1 MLYHSSLELIGRTPL
16 VKLSRIQVPNN
27 NQIYAK
33 LEGANPAGGVKD
45 RVALHILS
53 KLRDEGRLTKDSI
66 IIEATAGNTGL
77 GIAFVALH
85 FGVQAR
91 LIVPDKFSIEK
102 QVLMRALG
110 AEVINTPKSEGMQG
124 AIALARQM
132 IESNPN
138 AISLN
143 QFENLENPRAH
154 YLTTAREIW
163 EDLSN
168 SSFAPFS
175 RFCEREASS
184 LPPQVTPAPKS
195 TQSPQSNTANTR
207 IVDSNT
213 QDSELQSGESRP
225 QSSLE
230 SPDLLKKRRKLVFS
244 SQNKPCAVSLEILE
258 CQRKSNAKDSQ
269 LNSESTTS
277 DFHSITESTALDSKS
292 ILESTL
298 LDSVEVSESRV
309 ADSKPTQKSTP
320 PVIASVA
327 KQSTE
332 SAQMDCHDF
341 ANAKSRNDGKT
352 EYSKALDLESKNQA
366 ESAIAL
372 DSKKLESGEAVG
384 FQKAKAGD
392 SEKIDSESKRLAES
406 TMAADSKKL
415 ESRHALESRQDLESQ
430 NQAESA
436 IAFDSEKLESRHTP
450 ESSQATESTKAKTGD
465 SKKLESTPP
474 LLHYFIA
481 GAGSGG
487 SFSGI
492 ARFLKEQDSR
502 IKAVLCDPVG
512 SIIGGGC
519 EGCANI
525 EGIGNSFIPAT
536 MDTHLIDKV
545 IKIADEEAYAG
556 VRLLASTEGILAG
569 ISSGACLQACL
580 KLAEEV
586 SDSIIVT
593 LFADDFSRYFSRNL
607 IL

>member
-16 VKLSRIQVPNN
+16 VELARIQIPNN
-27 NQIYAK
+27 NRIFAK

-53 KLRDEGRLTKDSI
+53 KLRDEGKLTQDSI

-132 IESNPN
+132 IEANPN
-138 AISLN
+138 AISIN

-163 EDLSN
+163 EDLTQGHSACGDFLASASPCSLRRTLSAPHSQNSHSPKN
-168 SSFAPFS
+168 SSA
-175 RFCEREASS
+175 
-184 LPPQVTPAPKS
+184 
-195 TQSPQSNTANTR
+195 
-207 IVDSNT
+207 
-213 QDSELQSGESRP
+213 
-225 QSSLE
+225 
-230 SPDLLKKRRKLVFS
+230 
-244 SQNKPCAVSLEILE
+244 ILE
-258 CQRKSNAKDSQ
+258 CQAETSPTDSKSTSESALSESRST
-269 LNSESTTS
+269 SESTFS
-277 DFHSITESTALDSKS
+277 DSHRTADSALSASHSVIA
-292 ILESTL
+292 
-298 LDSVEVSESRV
+298 SESKRARQSINNTNNT
-309 ADSKPTQKSTP
+309 ADSKPTSESTP
-320 PVIASVA
+320 SVIASIA

-332 SAQMDCHDF
+332 SA
-341 ANAKSRNDGKT
+341 
-352 EYSKALDLESKNQA
+352 L
-366 ESAIAL
+366 
-372 DSKKLESGEAVG
+372 
-384 FQKAKAGD
+384 
-392 SEKIDSESKRLAES
+392 
-406 TMAADSKKL
+406 
-415 ESRHALESRQDLESQ
+415 
-430 NQAESA
+430 
-436 IAFDSEKLESRHTP
+436 
-450 ESSQATESTKAKTGD
+450 
-465 SKKLESTPP
+465 PP
-474 LLHYFIA
+474 LHYFIA

-492 ARFLKEQDSR
+492 ARYLKEQDSR
-502 IKAVLCDPVG
+502 IQAVLCDPVG
-512 SIIGGGC
+512 SIIGGG
-519 EGCANI
+519 EEACANI

-536 MDTHLIDKV
+536 MDTRLIDKV

-556 VRLLASTEGILAG
+556 VRLLAGVEGILAG

-586 SDSIIVT
+586 QDCIIVT

-607 IL
+607 IS

>member
-16 VKLSRIQVPNN
+16 VELTRIQIPNN
-27 NQIYAK
+27 NRIFAK

-53 KLRDEGRLTKDSI
+53 KLRNEGKLTQDSI

-102 QVLMRALG
+102 QLLMRALG

-132 IESNPN
+132 IEANPN
-138 AISLN
+138 AISIN

-154 YLTTAREIW
+154 YLSTAREIW

-168 SSFAPFS
+168 SSLGNHSQGCVEFG
-175 RFCEREASS
+175 EQS
-184 LPPQVTPAPKS
+184 LPLEVTPAPKS
-195 TQSPQSNTANTR
+195 TQNTQSNTAKQGEAAVSLVNTR
-207 IVDSNT
+207 IMDSST
-213 QDSELQSGESRP
+213 QDSRADSELQSGGARP

-230 SPDLLKKRRKLVFS
+230 SHDLS
-244 SQNKPCAVSLEILE
+244 SQILE
-258 CQRKSNAKDSQ
+258 CQAETSPTDSKSTLESALSESRSV
-269 LNSESTTS
+269 SESTFS
-277 DFHSITESTALDSKS
+277 DSHSVIA
-292 ILESTL
+292 
-298 LDSVEVSESRV
+298 SESKRARQSINNT
-309 ADSKPTQKSTP
+309 ADSKPTS
-320 PVIASVA
+320 
-327 KQSTE
+327 
-332 SAQMDCHDF
+332 
-341 ANAKSRNDGKT
+341 
-352 EYSKALDLESKNQA
+352 
-366 ESAIAL
+366 
-372 DSKKLESGEAVG
+372 
-384 FQKAKAGD
+384 
-392 SEKIDSESKRLAES
+392 
-406 TMAADSKKL
+406 
-415 ESRHALESRQDLESQ
+415 
-430 NQAESA
+430 
-436 IAFDSEKLESRHTP
+436 
-450 ESSQATESTKAKTGD
+450 
-465 SKKLESTPP
+465 ESTPP
-474 LLHYFIA
+474 ILHYFIA

-492 ARFLKEQDSR
+492 ARYLKEQDSR
-502 IKAVLCDPVG
+502 IQAVLCDPVG

-536 MDTHLIDKV
+536 MDTRLIDKV

-556 VRLLASTEGILAG
+556 VRLLAGTEGILAG

-580 KLAEEV
+580 KLAEEM

-607 IL
+607 IS